1 MLVLGVL
8 WLLPAVWALVTSLKR
23 SEDILKVPPS
33 WVPYPATLAQYATI
47 FADDRNSDFARA
59 VFNSVAVATATMVLT
74 LLICAMAAYPLAR
87 MRFPGRD
94 LVFSV
99 IIGSLMVPGVISIVP
114 LYLIVD
120 QLGWLS
126 TYQALIVPQLPS
138 AFGVFLLRQFFLSL
152 PVELEEAARI
162 DGATSLQIFARIL
175 LPLSQPAQ
183 VTLAIFTFQWSWNE
197 FTWPLIA
204 MNNQSMFTLPI
215 TLSLLK
221 SAYQSNSYG
230 PIMAGAVVAAVPILF
245 VFVIANRF
253 IIEGVQLSG
262 LKA

>member
-1 MLVLGVL
+1 
-8 WLLPAVWALVTSLKR
+8 
-23 SEDILKVPPS
+23 
-33 WVPYPATLAQYATI
+33 
-47 FADDRNSDFARA
+47 
-59 VFNSVAVATATMVLT
+59 
-74 LLICAMAAYPLAR
+74 

-99 IIGSLMVPGVISIVP
+99 LVGSLMVPGVISIVP
-114 LYLIVD
+114 LYLIVN

-138 AFGVFLLRQFFLSL
+138 AFGVFLLRQFFLTL

-175 LPLSQPAQ
+175 LPLSRPAQ

-204 MNNQSMFTLPI
+204 MNKQSMFTLPI

-245 VFVIANRF
+245 VFIVANRF